1 MLSRTDLI
9 SECRRLISETLLVAF
24 LPADALPIHPD
35 HGDTAVAYAWRLL
48 REVELDGPIHPRAL
62 QRAIRATA
70 AAIRSVRVLDL
81 WSSTLP
87 DRAADRWWPVL
98 CAGALHRRDRLSRW
112 EDGNHTGDEL
122 RARGYLCTRGLIEV
136 GLDRFEVDP
145 SADES
150 CTGYG
155 DDLAEVAIDGAPE
168 VLALWA
174 EAFQSNR
181 LILNLNLRS
190 AVNFGRSQPFGQG
203 LSQEDVCSVV
213 SAGGAA

>member
-1 MLSRTDLI
+1 MLSRRDVTT
-9 SECRRLISETLLVAF
+9 ECRRLISETLLVAF

-35 HGDTAVAYAWRLL
+35 YGDTAVAYAWRLL
-48 REVELDGPIHPRAL
+48 REVDFEGPVRPRAL

-70 AAIRSVRVLDL
+70 AAIRSVRVLDM
-81 WSSTLP
+81 WSATMP

-136 GLDRFEVDP
+136 GPDRFEADP
-145 SADES
+145 SCDES

-155 DDLAEVAIDGAPE
+155 DDLADVAIDGAPE

-174 EAFQSNR
+174 EAFRDNR

-213 SAGGAA
+213 GGAA